1 MNYRREIDGLR
12 AIAVLSVILFH
23 AGFPGIKGGF
33 VGVDVFFVISG
44 YLITTIILSEC
55 ENNTFTLVG
64 FYERRVRRIL
74 PALFFVLLCCLPAAY
89 VLLFPDQMTQFAKS
103 LLSGLFFVSN
113 YFFRSNLDYFAPNA
127 EEEPLLHLWSLA
139 VEEQYYIFF
148 PLLAVLLWRRKEW
161 NFKVAKLVWRHQSW
175 GFIALVLLVSVASFI
190 YAERKHGAET
200 LFYDTRGRVW
210 ELFIGSLS
218 AIYLRGRERMPRRV
232 LAECGSALGLLLILA
247 ACFGI
252 NKEMPFP
259 GHWALLPT
267 LGTALIV
274 IFASPG
280 TLAGRLLSTRI
291 LVGVGLISYS
301 AYLWH
306 WPLFVF
312 ARIAIQE
319 PSLWLFSG
327 LSIVSLCL
335 AFVSWRY
342 VERPFRDRQLLQRA
356 KIFRFASLGVIL
368 LVVAGCVGLNG
379 LSSRFNAED
388 ADLLVSNQERGKYV
402 EARYNQLV
410 GVDHFSSEKTLH
422 VLLLGDSYSQ
432 DLMNIMAEA
441 ELLSD
446 AEISV
451 RYIRTR
457 CQIYLGEENGLNFV
471 AENDRA
477 QCAKS
482 VYKEGFYASLD
493 PLIQDANIIIFA
505 SSWREW
511 AAHRLVETIKNF
523 HIPDLT
529 KIIVIGK
536 KDFGKI
542 RRRDYLGFSFQ
553 EKVIL
558 RNNIDAD
565 TLDINKILR
574 AGMETMNN
582 VEFIDLQEMIC
593 GTDSQS
599 CPVFSPSGELL
610 SHDGRHLTQAGAVYI
625 GGLLK
630 EHPVFKPFENKPS
643 NMRLP
648 EASQ

>member
-23 AGFPGIKGGF
+23 AGFPRIKGGF

-55 ENNTFTLVG
+55 ENNTFTLIG

-103 LLSGLFFVSN
+103 FLSGLFFVSN
-113 YFFRSNLDYFAPNA
+113 YFFRNNLGYFAANA

-148 PLLAVLLWRRKEW
+148 PLLAILLWRRKEW

-218 AIYLRGRERMPRRV
+218 AIYLRGRERMSGRV

-252 NKEMPFP
+252 NQKMPFP

-342 VERPFRDRQLLQRA
+342 VERPFRDRQLLQRSQ
-356 KIFRFASLGVIL
+356 IFRFAALGAIL
-368 LVVAGCVGLNG
+368 LVLAGSVGLNG
-379 LSSRFNAED
+379 LSSRFSVED
-388 ADLLVSNQERGKYV
+388 ADLLVSRQERTQYV
-402 EARYNQLV
+402 VARYNQLE
-410 GVDHFSSEKTLH
+410 GIDHFSNEKTLR

-432 DLMNIMAEA
+432 DLVNIMAEA

-446 AEISV
+446 AEIRV
-451 RYIRTR
+451 RYIMTR
-457 CQIYLGEENGLNFV
+457 CQIYFGEENGLNFV

-477 QCAKS
+477 LCAKH
-482 VYKEGFYASLD
+482 VYKEGFYPSLQ
-493 PLIQDANIIIFA
+493 PLIQNANIIIFA
-505 SSWREW
+505 SSWKEW
-511 AAHRLVETIKNF
+511 AARRLSETIKNL
-523 HIPDLT
+523 HIPDSAR
-529 KIIVIGK
+529 IIVIGNK
-536 KDFGKI
+536 SFGAI
-542 RRRDYLGFSFQ
+542 RRRDYLGLSFQ
-553 EKVIL
+553 GRGTL
-558 RNNIDAD
+558 RNNIDGGI
-565 TLDINKILR
+565 LNINKMLR
-574 AGMETMNN
+574 TGMENMNN
-582 VEFIDLQEMIC
+582 VEFVDLYELIC
-593 GTDSQS
+593 GTDSQT
-599 CPVFSPSGELL
+599 CPVFSPDGELL
-610 SHDGRHLTQAGAVYI
+610 SYDGGHLTQAGAAYI

-630 EHPVFKPFENKPS
+630 DHPVFKKFENGLS
-643 NMRLP
+643 N
-648 EASQ
+648 